1 MQEQEVKFLTIPAL
15 YTMET
20 TMPESMVDSVNDYMD
35 EYKEKEDRK
44 SLASTLVGQI
54 DKGEQLLLDH
64 TDERL
69 TEYNQFI
76 CNLGAEYINYFGS
89 SCNTVKGP

>member
-44 SLASTLVGQI
+44 SLAPTLVGQI
-54 DKGEQLLLDH
+54 DKG
-64 TDERL
+64 
-69 TEYNQFI
+69 
-76 CNLGAEYINYFGS
+76 
-89 SCNTVKGP
+89 